1 MSYVI
6 NSKNMKK
13 QMKKKRKRIIDYSI
27 IIAVIILL
35 LIIAFST
42 NVVNIQEIS
51 ENVRR
56 QLYGDP
62 IDLETGLINNEY
74 FGINQKSKITA
85 IIVPK
90 IVVNNK
96 NLVLFSIIN
105 ICLNNTPIPTKIK
118 VHICIINIKSAFSY
132 LSPYKTFIII
142 GDTIL
147 IIIQII

>member
-27 IIAVIILL
+27 IIALIILL

-74 FGINQKSKITA
+74 FGINSER
-85 IIVPK
+85 
-90 IVVNNK
+90 
-96 NLVLFSIIN
+96 
-105 ICLNNTPIPTKIK
+105 
-118 VHICIINIKSAFSY
+118 
-132 LSPYKTFIII
+132 
-142 GDTIL
+142 
-147 IIIQII
+147 